1 MSIVLRSDNRVLA
14 STTRYSYLTS
24 NNAAG
29 AGTITVVNA
38 EGFSADD
45 FIIIG
50 DFGKEDAEIFRIGA
64 VNASAKTLTLL
75 TSAGAGTTTRFAHA
89 ESTKVSFVPY
99 DTVRFFW
106 TAALGTI
113 ADETPTFAT
122 TTPLTGYTALE
133 AANTYTSY
141 TDPSNTTGFG
151 WFLYKNSVTT
161 VVSTNSN
168 PIPYAGFSQNTV
180 QQVFQDFDSLLNI
193 SEQKLVTMVD
203 KFSWINEAIML
214 VKNKLNL
221 SNAEY
226 FVSGEQSL
234 SILSGVAEYQLPA
247 DFSDM
252 VYLNDGTTS
261 KTPIA
266 YMSVN
271 KAKEYIGSDIVHYL
285 RGRYVGFVPTP
296 GADTTYKY
304 AYRAN
309 ATRVTSLST
318 YIDLPDGM
326 FFALKDFMLFR
337 AHGKFKNQQAANI
350 AYTTFSNSVNLY
362 IQSIVTR
369 SDDLPMWEILKGA
382 NV

>member
-1 MSIVLRSDNRVLA
+1 MSIVLRADNRILA
-14 STTRYSYLTS
+14 STTRYSYLTL
-24 NNAAG
+24 NNASG
-29 AGTITVVNA
+29 AGTIAVVNT

-64 VNASAKTLTLL
+64 VNSTNKTLTLL

-89 ESTKVSFVPY
+89 ESTKVSFIPY
-99 DTVRFFW
+99 DTVRFYW

-141 TDPSNTTGFG
+141 TDSSHTSGFG
-151 WFLYKNSVTT
+151 WFIYKNSVTT

-168 PIPYAGFSQNTV
+168 SIPYAGFSQNTV
-180 QQVFQDFDSLLNI
+180 QQVFADFDSLLNV
-193 SEQKLVTMVD
+193 SEQKLVTMSD

-226 FVSGEQSL
+226 FVSPEQSL
-234 SILSGVAEYQLPA
+234 SIISGTAEYQLPA

-261 KTPIA
+261 KISIQ
-266 YMSVN
+266 YMTVS
-271 KAKEYIGSDIVHYL
+271 KAKEYIGSDTIHYL

-296 GADTTYKY
+296 GANTTYKY
-304 AYRAN
+304 AYRSN
-309 ATRVTSLST
+309 ATRVVSLST

-337 AHGKFKNQQAANI
+337 AHGKFKNSQAANL
-350 AYTTFSNSVNLY
+350 AYTTFSNSINLY
-362 IQSIVTR
+362 IQSVVTR
-369 SDDLPMWEILKGA
+369 SDDYPMWDILKSS